1 MVVCMFIVNTDRTD
15 IQCII
20 AFFIMRL
27 LARLYVRVHI
37 LHTSGRYFHDR
48 IIYLRDEAYDHKP
61 SLIMPLLLKSL
72 YQARKVSEHVFVRL
86 LLSTIFPL
94 DFVTIQNSV
103 VFFCFLFYYCKYL
116 YIITNDLLSLYITCT
131 N

>member
-1 MVVCMFIVNTDRTD
+1 MEVSSRCVQNVNPHIRMFIVNTDRTD

-48 IIYLRDEAYDHKP
+48 IIYLRDEGP
-61 SLIMPLLLKSL
+61 VL
-72 YQARKVSEHVFVRL
+72 
-86 LLSTIFPL
+86 
-94 DFVTIQNSV
+94 V
-103 VFFCFLFYYCKYL
+103 VEEAGVAEE
-116 YIITNDLLSLYITCT
+116 NHRPWAS
-131 N
+131 NW